1 MGTGSPRRRAQLL
14 HLRSDLDIVDLR
26 GNVDTRLDKLH
37 RGEDVRVL
45 LRQPPIANL
54 YAKFKRM
61 QGKLDR
67 IQRDRLLSTPTPI
80 VVEGDYD

>member
-1 MGTGSPRRRAQLL
+1 MPSNPKRPGTNAGNTFTKQEIDGVVQL
-14 HLRSDLDIVDLR
+14 
-26 GNVDTRLDKLH
+26 LDKLH